1 MLKEFACIRH
11 SWNLQFGQLLVCNI
25 IFRGSQLIFPKSFC
39 AFGVIQNNLT
49 HLNLN
54 WLSSWMKQ
62 SKINKKHTPVLPLI
76 SSFEGI
82 SYGNFKIRGFT
93 SADLIFYKFV
103 RTAFSLIWKN
113 IFAFISRFIHPLLH
127 HPFPFDSQNL
137 LSIKAFCW
145 YSFMWEA
152 NFLNASL
159 YGSRIQGRIGI
170 NWGIGFKQ
178 KKLFW
183 KHLY

>member
-1 MLKEFACIRH
+1 MLKEFACIRQ

-54 WLSSWMKQ
+54 WISSWMKQ
-62 SKINKKHTPVLPLI
+62 SKINKKHTLVLHFI

-93 SADLIFYKFV
+93 SASTSADLNFYKFV

-113 IFAFISRFIHPLLH
+113 IFAFISRFILPPAPP
-127 HPFPFDSQNL
+127 PFPLWQPESTKHKSFLLILLYVGGKFLKYKPLWLQNTG
-137 LSIKAFCW
+137 KDW
-145 YSFMWEA
+145 
-152 NFLNASL
+152 N
-159 YGSRIQGRIGI
+159 
-170 NWGIGFKQ
+170 
-178 KKLFW
+178 KLRHW
-183 KHLY
+183 L

>member
-1 MLKEFACIRH
+1 MLSALYKITWPTLFLTDYQAG
-11 SWNLQFGQLLVCNI
+11 WNNQKLIKNTHLFCPWFQVSKVFLMEILRYVVLHQLLHQRIWFFTNLLELHSALFEK
-25 IFRGSQLIFPKSFC
+25 IFLLLLADSF
-39 AFGVIQNNLT
+39 T
-49 HLNLN
+49 
-54 WLSSWMKQ
+54 
-62 SKINKKHTPVLPLI
+62 
-76 SSFEGI
+76 
-82 SYGNFKIRGFT
+82 
-93 SADLIFYKFV
+93 
-103 RTAFSLIWKN
+103 
-113 IFAFISRFIHPLLH
+113 PLLH

-152 NFLNASL
+152 NFLNTSL